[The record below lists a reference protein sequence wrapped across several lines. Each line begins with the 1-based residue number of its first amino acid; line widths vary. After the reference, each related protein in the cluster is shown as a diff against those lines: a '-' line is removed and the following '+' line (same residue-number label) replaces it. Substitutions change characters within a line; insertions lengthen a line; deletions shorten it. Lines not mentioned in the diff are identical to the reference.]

1 MMPLHVWL
9 TPRCPPHM
17 LGFMNRATG
26 FERFMLK
33 TKSVSDG
40 TAEEWLQGKLAKYER
55 DKRRWPLTLPKAWKM
70 MGLPEQVECQEAVVP
85 VAYCTNPKCQRRIT
99 PEDERRSCLCS
110 KCFAPWFD
118 RLPSGKPNV
127 FSFDYFI
134 RSEWSFAQML
144 ALPEFSDA
152 LIEFWPEALRMMSQD
167 PEDLTV
173 PALCASLLVRLACSV
188 CLAACAT
195 RLLCVPCRLARL
207 LCASLLAAAA
217 AGRYRELHERVP
229 AATARPPQTGLRA
242 GGGKGWGVGGW
253 GTRAA

>member
-1 MMPLHVWL
+1 MMPLQVWL
-9 TPRCPPHM
+9 TLRCPPHM

-188 CLAACAT
+188 CLAAWLACSVPHCLQ
-195 RLLCVPCRLARL
+195 RLRQVDTGSCTSGCLQLQ
-207 LCASLLAAAA
+207 
-217 AGRYRELHERVP
+217 P
-229 AATARPPQTGLRA
+229 APPQTGLRA
-242 GGGKGWGVGGW
+242 GGGKGWGVGGL
-253 GTRAA
+253 GARAA